1 MTSWKKRAKKERTKK
16 GKMGCPYFWNVSAIQ
31 CLQRLSLESNGGK
44 PAFCATWG
52 DIAVYPL
59 IARPKV

>member
-31 CLQRLSLESNGGK
+31 YLQRLSLESSGGK
-44 PAFCATWG
+44 PPFYATWG
-52 DIAVYPL
+52 IIAIYTL
-59 IARPKV
+59 TARPKV